1 MATLGNSTTP
11 TFGFDQF
18 TSTANQ
24 AAQLYTMPAGGGLIT
39 DVTFYGSGNGAS
51 SNTAYGCIW
60 DSGGTLLAQGAGVAT
75 TGGSGAGGG
84 QAWHTDTLTS
94 PLFVAG
100 GTSIYIGWQRSTATT
115 FDWSF
120 AGDGATSVAYR
131 TAGNTPS
138 NFGTT
143 VTVQNGSIGAYATYT
158 PGGGK
163 VNTGTAVSPVWTP
176 VTGKVNTGTSASP
189 VWTVA
194 VGKLNTGTPAAPVW
208 TPTS

>member
-1 MATLGNSTTP
+1 MSILGNSTTP
-11 TFGFDQF
+11 TFGYDQF
-18 TSTANQ
+18 MATANQ

-60 DSGGTLLAQGAGVAT
+60 DSSGNLLAQGSGVVT
-75 TGGSGAGGG
+75 TGGATGGG
-84 QAWHTDTLTS
+84 NQAWHTDTLTT

-100 GTSIYIGWQRSTATT
+100 GISIYIGWQRSTATT
-115 FDWSF
+115 FDWSW
-120 AGDGATSVAYR
+120 ANDGAAVAYR

-163 VNTGTAVSPVWTP
+163 LNTGTSGSPVWTP
-176 VTGKVNTGTSASP
+176 TTGKVNTGTPGSP

-194 VGKLNTGTPAAPVW
+194 VGKLNTGTPGSPVW